1 MGREINKI
9 FRKFIQKFYILL
21 VFQHICREIQQTL
34 RIMITIPQ
42 VVEKIV
48 SAQPFLAEA
57 LVEGLINVSSL
68 ARKIQNQVEQSVKKP
83 VKIGAIIMALN
94 RLAPNLEVK
103 INPGLKEVITNVGDI
118 IVRSHLVDFTYKN
131 SNTLI
136 EKHTELLK
144 SIGPNQEFFY
154 TMVQG
159 VFESNLVVSSSLQ
172 AKVEEAFSGEYLVS
186 RSQQL
191 SSVTLKLPATNS
203 QQLGFYYFI
212 LKNIAWA
219 GINIQEVV
227 STTNEFTLV
236 VNDADIDKTFSVLK
250 NMGNH

>member
-1 MGREINKI
+1 
-9 FRKFIQKFYILL
+9 
-21 VFQHICREIQQTL
+21 
-34 RIMITIPQ
+34 MITIPQ
-42 VVEKIV
+42 VVEKII
-48 SAQPFLAEA
+48 SAQPFLTEA
-57 LVEGLINVSSL
+57 LVEGLINISSL
-68 ARKIQNQVEQSVKKP
+68 ARKIQSQVEQSVQKP

-94 RLAPNLEVK
+94 RLAPSLEVK
-103 INPGLKEVITNVGDI
+103 INPGLKDVITNVGDI
-118 IVRSHLVDFTYKN
+118 IVRSQLADFTYKN

-159 VFESNLVVSSSLQ
+159 VFESNLVVSKSLKE
-172 AKVEEAFSGEYLVS
+172 KVEDTFAGEYLIS
-186 RSQQL
+186 KSDKL
-191 SSVTLKLPATNS
+191 SSVTLKLPSSNS
-203 QQLGFYYFI
+203 QQLGFYYYI
-212 LKNIAWA
+212 LKSIAWA

-236 VNDADIDKTFSVLK
+236 VNDVDIDKTFSVLK

>member
-1 MGREINKI
+1 
-9 FRKFIQKFYILL
+9 
-21 VFQHICREIQQTL
+21 
-34 RIMITIPQ
+34 MITIPQ
-42 VVEKIV
+42 VVEKII

-68 ARKIQNQVEQSVKKP
+68 ARKIHSQVEEAVKKP

-94 RLAPNLEVK
+94 RLAPNLEIK
-103 INPGLKEVITNVGDI
+103 INPGLKDVITNVGDI
-118 IVRSHLVDFTYKN
+118 IVRSHLADYTYKN

-159 VFESNLVVSSSLQ
+159 VFESNLVLSNSLRE
-172 AKVEEAFSGEYLVS
+172 KVEEVFTGEELIAKS
-186 RSQQL
+186 ENL
-191 SSVTLKLPATNS
+191 SSVTLKLPANNS
-203 QQLGFYYFI
+203 EQLGFYYFI
-212 LKNIAWA
+212 LKNVAWA
-219 GINIQEVV
+219 GINIQEVI

-236 VNDADIDKTFSVLK
+236 VNDIDIDKTFSVLK

>member
-1 MGREINKI
+1 
-9 FRKFIQKFYILL
+9 
-21 VFQHICREIQQTL
+21 
-34 RIMITIPQ
+34 MITIPQ

-48 SAQPFLAEA
+48 STQPFLAEA

-68 ARKIQNQVEQSVKKP
+68 ARKIQNQVEDTVKKP

-103 INPGLKEVITNVGDI
+103 INPGLKDVITNVGDI
-118 IVRSHLVDFTYKN
+118 IVRSNLVDFTYKN

-136 EKHTELLK
+136 EKHTELLR

-159 VFESNLVVSSSLQ
+159 VFESNLVVSGSLQ
-172 AKVEEAFSGEYLVS
+172 EKVEEAFTGEELVAKS
-186 RSQQL
+186 ERL
-191 SSVTLKLPATNS
+191 SSVTLKLPATNA

-219 GINIQEVV
+219 GINIEEVV

-236 VNDADIDKTFSVLK
+236 VHDSDIDKTFSVLK
-250 NMGNH
+250 NMGNN

>member
-1 MGREINKI
+1 
-9 FRKFIQKFYILL
+9 
-21 VFQHICREIQQTL
+21 
-34 RIMITIPQ
+34 MITIPH
-42 VVEKIV
+42 VVEKII
-48 SAQPFLAEA
+48 SSQPFLAEA

-94 RLAPNLEVK
+94 RLAPNLEIK
-103 INPGLKEVITNVGDI
+103 INPGLKDVITNVGDI
-118 IVRSHLVDFTYKN
+118 IVRSQLVDFTYKN

-159 VFESNLVVSSSLQ
+159 VFESNLVVSHSLRS
-172 AKVEEAFSGEYLVS
+172 KVEDIFEGEYLIS
-186 RSQQL
+186 KSEDL

-219 GINIQEVV
+219 GINIREVV

-236 VNDADIDKTFSVLK
+236 VNDSDIDKTFSVLK

>member
-1 MGREINKI
+1 M
-9 FRKFIQKFYILL
+9 
-21 VFQHICREIQQTL
+21 V
-34 RIMITIPQ
+34 TIPQ
-42 VVEKIV
+42 VVEKII
-48 SAQPFLAEA
+48 STQPFLTEA
-57 LVEGLINVSSL
+57 LVEGLINISSL
-68 ARKIQNQVEQSVKKP
+68 ARKIQSQVEQNVKKP

-94 RLAPNLEVK
+94 RLAPSLEVK
-103 INPGLKEVITNVGDI
+103 IDPGLKEVITNVGDI
-118 IVRSHLVDFTYKN
+118 IVRSQLADFTYKN

-159 VFESNLVVSSSLQ
+159 VFESNLVVSKSLKE
-172 AKVEEAFSGEYLVS
+172 KVEETFAGEYLIS
-186 RSQQL
+186 KSESL
-191 SSVTLKLPATNS
+191 SSVTLKLPSSNS

-212 LKNIAWA
+212 LKSIAWA

-236 VNDADIDKTFSVLK
+236 VNDVDIDKTFSVLK

>member
-1 MGREINKI
+1 
-9 FRKFIQKFYILL
+9 
-21 VFQHICREIQQTL
+21 
-34 RIMITIPQ
+34 MITIPQ

-48 SAQPFLAEA
+48 NTQPFLAEA

-68 ARKIQNQVEQSVKKP
+68 ARKIQNQVEDTVKKP

-103 INPGLKEVITNVGDI
+103 INPGLKDVITNVGDI
-118 IVRSHLVDFTYKN
+118 IVRSNLMDFTFKN

-136 EKHTELLK
+136 EKHMELLR
-144 SIGPNQEFFY
+144 SIGPKQEFFY

-159 VFESNLVVSSSLQ
+159 VFESNLVVSGSLQ
-172 AKVEEAFSGEYLVS
+172 QKVEEAFNGEELVAKNEK
-186 RSQQL
+186 L
-191 SSVTLKLPATNS
+191 SSVTLKLPANNS
-203 QQLGFYYFI
+203 QQLGFYYYI

-219 GINIQEVV
+219 GINIEEVV

-236 VNDADIDKTFSVLK
+236 VHDSDIDKTFSVLK
-250 NMGNH
+250 NMGNN

>member
-1 MGREINKI
+1 
-9 FRKFIQKFYILL
+9 
-21 VFQHICREIQQTL
+21 
-34 RIMITIPQ
+34 MITIPQ

-48 SAQPFLAEA
+48 SSQPFLAEA
-57 LVEGLINVSSL
+57 LVDGLINISSL
-68 ARKIQNQVEQSVKKP
+68 ARKIQDQVEQSVKKP

-94 RLAPNLEVK
+94 RLAPSLEIK
-103 INPGLKEVITNVGDI
+103 INPGLKDVITNVGDI
-118 IVRSHLVDFTYKN
+118 IVRSQLVDFTYKN

-159 VFESNLVVSSSLQ
+159 VFESNLVVSTTLKQ
-172 AKVEEAFSGEYLVS
+172 KIEDVFTNEMLVS
-186 RSQQL
+186 KSENL
-191 SSVTLKLPATNS
+191 SSVTLKLPSTNS

-219 GINIQEVV
+219 GINIREVI

-250 NMGNH
+250 NMGNN